1 MRSEHLL
8 IVRFSALGDVAM
20 SVPVVASL
28 ALQYPDLRITVLS
41 QPYARVFFEHLP
53 GNVSF
58 MGADI
63 KRDYRGILGL
73 NNLYRRLSGKRFT
86 AVADFHDVLR
96 TKYLRLKFGL
106 DHIPTAHIDK
116 HRKGRKALTARQNKC
131 LVQQP
136 TAFENYREV
145 LSKLGYPIEWHFR
158 SIFSPEE
165 NPATALPEAFIEH
178 FKTGQTHIGIAP
190 FAAHRE
196 KIYPLEKMEKVID
209 LLATDIPQLQI
220 YLFGGGEQESRTIAE
235 MVQRHPHCISV
246 PQHLKGFAQELALMS
261 LLDAMLTMD
270 SSNMH
275 LASLTATPVVSIW
288 GATHPFAGFMG
299 WNQAPEHAVGIEMAC
314 RPCSIFGNQA
324 CYRGDFACMQGIEPE
339 VIVNKI
345 KQILANKAR

>member
-1 MRSEHLL
+1 MRGEHLL

-53 GNVSF
+53 SNVSF

-116 HRKGRKALTARQNKC
+116 HRKGRKALVERRKKS

-145 LSKLGYPIEWHFR
+145 LSKLGYPIEWNFR
-158 SIFSPEE
+158 SIFSQEKDPLS
-165 NPATALPEAFIEH
+165 ALPQAFVEQ
-178 FKTGQTHIGIAP
+178 FNTVQTHIGIAP

-196 KIYPLEKMEKVID
+196 KIYPLEKMEQVID
-209 LLATDIPQLQI
+209 LLETGIPQLQI
-220 YLFGGGEQESRTIAE
+220 YLFGGGEQEIRTITQ
-235 MVQRHPHCISV
+235 MVQRHKHCISV
-246 PQHLKGFAQELALMS
+246 PHHLKGFGQELALMS
-261 LLDAMLTMD
+261 RLDAMLTMD

-299 WNQAPEHAVGIEMAC
+299 WNQAPEYAVGIEIAC
-314 RPCSIFGNQA
+314 RPCSIFGNRA

-339 VIVNKI
+339 IIVKKI
-345 KQILANKAR
+345 KQILANNVR